1 MKKKIAI
8 LGSTGSVGKQTIDI
22 IRKNKKNFKVLL
34 LTANKNHKL
43 LSKQIKEFKV
53 KNVII
58 SDKNSYLILKK
69 KFKKINII
77 NDLDKIDKLIPSKLD
92 YTMSSISGFNGL
104 KPTLKII
111 KKTKTIAIANKE
123 SIICGWSLIKKQIDR
138 YKTKFIPVD
147 SEHFSIWSV
156 IKNSSP
162 KSIEEIIITA
172 SGGPFLKLKNKKIK
186 KTPKLATNHPNWK
199 MGKKISTDSATLM
212 NKVFEVIEAQKIFDI
227 NLNKFKILIHPK
239 SYIHAIVKFKNGL
252 IKLVAHDTDMKI
264 PIFNS
269 IYYDT
274 DNYFETKRI
283 NINLLNDLKLNKVD
297 VKKYP
302 LVNILK
308 NIPKKNTLFET
319 LLVSVN
325 DELVSLFLQ
334 NKISFEDISLKL
346 KQIINLKELLKYRQ
360 KKVKNLTQIE
370 KLNEFVR
377 LKTKSLSVISHQR

>member
-162 KSIEEIIITA
+162 KSVEEIIITA
-172 SGGPFLKLKNKKIK
+172 SGGPFLKLNNKKIK

-334 NKISFEDISLKL
+334 NKINFEDISLKL

>member
-156 IKNSSP
+156 IKNSNP
-162 KSIEEIIITA
+162 KSVEEIIITA
-172 SGGPFLKLKNKKIK
+172 SGGPFLKLNNKKIK

>member
-162 KSIEEIIITA
+162 KSVEEIIITA
-172 SGGPFLKLKNKKIK
+172 SGGPFLKLNNQKIK

-308 NIPKKNTLFET
+308 NVPKKNTLFET

-346 KQIINLKELLKYRQ
+346 KQIVNLKELLKYRQ

>member
-162 KSIEEIIITA
+162 KSVEEIIITA